1 MTVRRLV
8 LEGLFA
14 LLLTLSGCGGGSSS
28 TPAPEAVCTGGPPA
42 GLASPG
48 QNSQPVY
55 ESTCPQTVNI
65 PVVTLTICVPGNPS
79 NCREV
84 PNILLDFGSTGLRL
98 SHTLAISGELPQETA
113 NGQPLTE
120 CYYFESGYN
129 YGPVV
134 SAAVTLGKNTVTVPV
149 QISNSS
155 LSAPCGSLVSPSSS
169 SAPFEPTY
177 NGILGVLFP
186 RYDYIDSDAAV
197 YFAGGQIWD
206 PAQNETVTVQ
216 NPVYLLTSTSNN
228 NGVLLSISTTVS
240 GTTGAPGFTGTLT
253 FGAPSGGTSLQTD
266 QYGEI
271 TATYN
276 SNTYTDSAFFDT
288 GSNGFFID
296 NPDIIPNCSGN
307 LAGFFCGDA
316 SGQTVTFS
324 SCTQCTS
331 SSAPPFTF
339 SIVSAQTL
347 LSTGNT
353 VFSTLGG
360 YQQGIFDAGFP
371 AFLYGNAIGLSW
383 INPSCSPNANQGQGC
398 FVIVPP
404 S

>member
-8 LEGLFA
+8 LGGLFA

-28 TPAPEAVCTGGPPA
+28 SPAPEATCTGGPPA
-42 GLASPG
+42 GVASPG
-48 QNSQPVY
+48 QYSLPVY
-55 ESTCPQTVNI
+55 ESTCAQTINT
-65 PVVTLTICVPGNPS
+65 PVVTLTICVPNT
-79 NCREV
+79 NTCQNV

-98 SHTLAISGELPQETA
+98 SHTLPIAGELPQETV

-134 SAAVTLGKNTVTVPV
+134 SATVTLGSKMVKVPV
-149 QISNSS
+149 QISNSL

-169 SAPFEPTY
+169 SAPFEPLY

-186 RYDYIDSDAAV
+186 QYDNTSSSAIYL
-197 YFAGGQIWD
+197 AGEQVWT
-206 PAQNETVTVQ
+206 PAQNETVQ

-228 NGVLLSISTTVS
+228 NGVLLSISTTIS
-240 GTTGAPGFTGTLT
+240 ETTGAPGFTGTLT
-253 FGAPSGGTSLQTD
+253 FGAPTSGTTSLQTD

-276 SNTYTDSAFFDT
+276 SNTYTNSAFFDT

-307 LAGFFCGDA
+307 LAGFFCGNA
-316 SGQTVTFS
+316 PSQSATLTGTGTNQSYTLTF
-324 SCTQCTS
+324 
-331 SSAPPFTF
+331 A
-339 SIVSAQTL
+339 IDNAQTL

-383 INPSCSPNANQGQGC
+383 TSACSQSQGQGC
-398 FVIVPP
+398 FVIQ
-404 S
+404 

>member
-1 MTVRRLV
+1 MTVRQFGMGTLIAV
-8 LEGLFA
+8 
-14 LLLTLSGCGGGSSS
+14 LLTLAGCGGGSSS
-28 TPAPEAVCTGGPPA
+28 SSAPEATCTGGPPA

-48 QNSQPVY
+48 QYSLPVY
-55 ESTCPQTVNI
+55 ESTCAQTINT
-65 PVVTLTICVPGNPS
+65 PVVTLTICVPGSTS
-79 NCREV
+79 NCQEV

-98 SHTLAISGELPQETA
+98 SHTLSIAGELPQETA

-134 SAAVTLGKNTVTVPV
+134 SATVTLGTNHVTVPV
-149 QISNSS
+149 QISNSL

-169 SAPFEPTY
+169 SAPFEPLY

-186 RYDYIDSDAAV
+186 QYDNTSSSAIYL
-197 YFAGGQIWD
+197 AGEQVWT
-206 PAQNETVTVQ
+206 PAQNETVQ

-240 GTTGAPGFTGTLT
+240 ETTGAPGFTGTLT
-253 FGAPSGGTSLQTD
+253 FGAPTSGTTSLQTD
-266 QYGEI
+266 TSGEI
-271 TATYN
+271 NAAYP
-276 SNTYTDSAFFDT
+276 SGSASVPAFFDT
-288 GSNGFFID
+288 GSNGFFIE
-296 NPDIIPNCSGN
+296 NPDNIPNCTGN
-307 LAGFFCGDA
+307 LAGFFCGNA
-316 SGQTVTFS
+316 PSQSATLTGTGTNLSYTLTF
-324 SCTQCTS
+324 
-331 SSAPPFTF
+331 A
-339 SIVSAQTL
+339 IDNAQTL

-383 INPSCSPNANQGQGC
+383 TSACSQSQGQGC
-398 FVIVPP
+398 FVIQ
-404 S
+404 

>member
-8 LEGLFA
+8 LGGLFA

-134 SAAVTLGKNTVTVPV
+134 SAAVTLGGNTVTVPV

-155 LSAPCGSLVSPSSS
+155 LSAPCGSQSSS

-186 RYDYIDSDAAV
+186 QYDNTDSSAV
-197 YFAGGQIWD
+197 YLAGGQETI
-206 PAQNETVTVQ
+206 PAQSETVQ
-216 NPVYLLTSTSNN
+216 NPVYLLKSTSNN
-228 NGVLLSISTTVS
+228 NGVLLFISSKVS
-240 GTTGAPGFTGTLT
+240 GTTGAPGFTGTLS
-253 FGAPSGGTSLQTD
+253 FGAPTSGTTSLQTD
-266 QYGEI
+266 TSGDINAAYPPGS
-271 TATYN
+271 A
-276 SNTYTDSAFFDT
+276 SVPAFFDT
-288 GSNGFFID
+288 GSNGFFIE
-296 NPDIIPNCSGN
+296 NPDNIPNCSGN
-307 LAGFFCGDA
+307 LAGFFCGNA
-316 SGQTVTFS
+316 PSQSATLTGTGTNQSYTLTF
-324 SCTQCTS
+324 
-331 SSAPPFTF
+331 A
-339 SIVSAQTL
+339 IDNAQTL

-360 YQQGIFDAGFP
+360 FQSGIFDAGFP

-383 INPSCSPNANQGQGC
+383 INPSCSPKANQGQGC

>member
-1 MTVRRLV
+1 MRVRGLV
-8 LEGLFA
+8 LGGLFA

-28 TPAPEAVCTGGPPA
+28 SPAPEATCTGGSPA

-48 QNSQPVY
+48 QYSLPVY
-55 ESTCPQTVNI
+55 ESTCAQTINT
-65 PVVTLTICVPGNPS
+65 PVVTLTICVPNT
-79 NCREV
+79 NTCQNV

-134 SAAVTLGKNTVTVPV
+134 SAAVTLGGNTVTVPV

-155 LSAPCGSLVSPSSS
+155 LSAPCGSQSSS

-186 RYDYIDSDAAV
+186 QYDNTDSSAV
-197 YFAGGQIWD
+197 YLAGGQETI
-206 PAQNETVTVQ
+206 PAQSETVQ
-216 NPVYLLTSTSNN
+216 NPVYSLPSGSN
-228 NGVLLSISTTVS
+228 NGVLLSITSPMPFPSS
-240 GTTGAPGFTGTLT
+240 GTTGFTGALT
-253 FGAPSGGTSLQTD
+253 FGSPSGGTSLQTD

-276 SNTYTDSAFFDT
+276 SNTYTGSAFFDT

-296 NPDIIPNCSGN
+296 NPNIAQCTGN
-307 LAGFFCGDA
+307 LSGFFCGNA
-316 SGQTVTFS
+316 PIQSATLTGTNSQSYTLTF
-324 SCTQCTS
+324 
-331 SSAPPFTF
+331 A
-339 SIVSAQTL
+339 IDNAQTL

-371 AFLYGNAIGLSW
+371 AFLYGKAIGLSW
-383 INPSCSPNANQGQGC
+383 TSACSQSQGQGC
-398 FVIVPP
+398 FVIQ
-404 S
+404 

>member
-1 MTVRRLV
+1 MRVRGLV
-8 LEGLFA
+8 LGGLFA

-65 PVVTLTICVPGNPS
+65 PVVTLTICVPNT
-79 NCREV
+79 NTCHNV

-98 SHTLAISGELPQETA
+98 SHTLPIAGELPQETA
-113 NGQPLTE
+113 NGQPLSE
-120 CYYFESGYN
+120 CYFFESGYN

-134 SAAVTLGKNTVTVPV
+134 TATVSLGTTPVTVPV

-169 SAPFEPTY
+169 SAPFEPLY

-186 RYDYIDSDAAV
+186 QYDNTSSSAIYL
-197 YFAGGQIWD
+197 AGEQVWT
-206 PAQNETVTVQ
+206 PAQNETVQ
-216 NPVYLLTSTSNN
+216 NPVYLLTSNN
-228 NGVLLSISTTVS
+228 TGVLLSITSPPITSTS
-240 GTTGAPGFTGTLT
+240 PFPSQGAPGFTGTLT

-271 TATYN
+271 NAVYP
-276 SNTYTDSAFFDT
+276 SGSGSASVPAFFDT
-288 GSNGFFID
+288 GSNGFFIE
-296 NPDIIPNCSGN
+296 NPDNIPNCTGN
-307 LAGFFCGDA
+307 LAGFFCGNA
-316 SGQTVTFS
+316 PSQSATLTGTGTNQSYTLTF
-324 SCTQCTS
+324 
-331 SSAPPFTF
+331 A
-339 SIVSAQTL
+339 IDNAQTL

-383 INPSCSPNANQGQGC
+383 TSACSQSQGQGC
-398 FVIVPP
+398 FVIQ
-404 S
+404 

>member
-1 MTVRRLV
+1 MTVRQFGMGTLIAV
-8 LEGLFA
+8 
-14 LLLTLSGCGGGSSS
+14 LLTLAGCGGGSSS
-28 TPAPEAVCTGGPPA
+28 SSAPEATCTGGPPA

-48 QNSQPVY
+48 QYSLPVY
-55 ESTCPQTVNI
+55 ESTCAQTINT
-65 PVVTLTICVPGNPS
+65 PVVTLTICVPGSTS
-79 NCREV
+79 NCQEV

-98 SHTLAISGELPQETA
+98 SHTLPISGELPQETA

-134 SAAVTLGKNTVTVPV
+134 SATVTLGTNHVTVPV
-149 QISNSS
+149 QISNSL

-169 SAPFEPTY
+169 SAPFEPLY

-186 RYDYIDSDAAV
+186 QYDNTSSSAIYL
-197 YFAGGQIWD
+197 AGEQVWT
-206 PAQNETVTVQ
+206 PAQNETVQ
-216 NPVYLLTSTSNN
+216 NPVYLLTSNN
-228 NGVLLSISTTVS
+228 TGVLLSITSPPITSTS
-240 GTTGAPGFTGTLT
+240 PFPSQGAPGFTGTLT
-253 FGAPSGGTSLQTD
+253 FGAPTSGTTSLQTD

-276 SNTYTDSAFFDT
+276 SNTYTNSAFFDT

-296 NPDIIPNCSGN
+296 NPDILQCSGN
-307 LAGFFCGDA
+307 LSGFFCGNA
-316 SGQTVTFS
+316 PSQSATLTSPTNSSQTFS
-324 SCTQCTS
+324 LY
-331 SSAPPFTF
+331 F
-339 SIVSAQTL
+339 SIDNAQTL

-360 YQQGIFDAGFP
+360 FQSGIFDAGFP

-383 INPSCSPNANQGQGC
+383 INPSCSPKANQGQGC

>member
-1 MTVRRLV
+1 MRVRGLV
-8 LEGLFA
+8 LGGLFA

-65 PVVTLTICVPGNPS
+65 PVVTLTICVPGSTS
-79 NCREV
+79 NCQNV

-134 SAAVTLGKNTVTVPV
+134 SATVTLGTNHVTVPV

-155 LSAPCGSLVSPSSS
+155 LSGPCSANSQGLL
-169 SAPFEPTY
+169 SAPLEPTY

-186 RYDYIDSDAAV
+186 RYDNIDSDAAV
-197 YFAGGQIWD
+197 YFAGGQEVTSPTLIQSD
-206 PAQNETVTVQ
+206 TVQ

-240 GTTGAPGFTGTLT
+240 ETTGAPGFTGTLT
-253 FGAPSGGTSLQTD
+253 FGAPTSGTTSLQTD
-266 QYGEI
+266 TSGEI
-271 TATYN
+271 NAAYPSGSATVP
-276 SNTYTDSAFFDT
+276 AFFDT
-288 GSNGFFID
+288 GSNGFFIE
-296 NPDIIPNCSGN
+296 NPDNIPNCTGN
-307 LAGFFCGDA
+307 LAGFFCGNA
-316 SGQTVTFS
+316 PSQSATLTGTGTNLSYTLTF
-324 SCTQCTS
+324 
-331 SSAPPFTF
+331 A
-339 SIVSAQTL
+339 IDNAQTL

-383 INPSCSPNANQGQGC
+383 TSACSQSQGQGC
-398 FVIVPP
+398 FVIQ
-404 S
+404 